1 MFDIQSLGKMLV
13 VFGSVLVVM
22 GLIFIFGGKIS
33 WLGRLPGDIIVKR
46 EGFQFYFPVTTSILV
61 SLIISALLY
70 IIGRK

>member
-1 MFDIQSLGKMLV
+1 MQSLGKMLV
-13 VFGSVLVVM
+13 VFGGVLFVM
-22 GLIFIFGGKIS
+22 GLIFMFGGKIS
-33 WLGRLPGDIIVKR
+33 WLGRLPGDIIIRR

>member
-1 MFDIQSLGKMLV
+1 MLDMQSLGKMLV
-13 VFGSVLVVM
+13 VFGGVLFVM
-22 GLIFIFGGKIS
+22 GLIFMFGGKIS
-33 WLGRLPGDIIVKR
+33 WLGRLPGDIIIRR

>member
-46 EGFQFYFPVTTSILV
+46 EGFQFY
-61 SLIISALLY
+61 
-70 IIGRK
+70 

>member
-33 WLGRLPGDIIVKR
+33 WLGRLPGDIIIKR